1 MTKSDGPTIGIDPI
15 EREAN
20 VANDSEGLCRK
31 RFVKLYHIAVSSMFS
46 GRKSFSIAGFG

>member
-1 MTKSDGPTIGIDPI
+1 MTKSEGPTIGIELLGRDVK
-15 EREAN
+15 
-20 VANDSEGLCRK
+20 VADDSERLCRK